1 MRGHR
6 QAGHKL
12 LLLNPVLSRK
22 TLLGNARGETCSF
35 HYLCVSH
42 LIFHKKK
49 GFSVGGVFLSAFWTW
64 FISTRCWWYVLGQ
77 WFFFS
82 DLMRTMET
90 NNVFEACK
98 YQKTHTKLLNT
109 LLDWALHFASLKLSF
124 SAAVSGWGRKE
135 KRAVHHV
142 RAKRCKRAFKSRRRM

>member
-49 GFSVGGVFLSAFWTW
+49 GFSVGGVFLSAFLDMVHQYKVLMVG
-64 FISTRCWWYVLGQ
+64 TRSMI
-77 WFFFS
+77 FFF
-82 DLMRTMET
+82 
-90 NNVFEACK
+90 
-98 YQKTHTKLLNT
+98 
-109 LLDWALHFASLKLSF
+109 
-124 SAAVSGWGRKE
+124 
-135 KRAVHHV
+135 
-142 RAKRCKRAFKSRRRM
+142 

>member
-22 TLLGNARGETCSF
+22 TLLENARGETCSF

-49 GFSVGGVFLSAFWTW
+49 GFSVGGLFLSAFLDMVHQYKV
-64 FISTRCWWYVLGQ
+64 FMVCTRSMI
-77 WFFFS
+77 FFS

-98 YQKTHTKLLNT
+98 YPKTHTKLLKT
-109 LLDWALHFASLKLSF
+109 LLDWALHLASLKLSF

-142 RAKRCKRAFKSRRRM
+142 HAKRCTRAFKSRRRM